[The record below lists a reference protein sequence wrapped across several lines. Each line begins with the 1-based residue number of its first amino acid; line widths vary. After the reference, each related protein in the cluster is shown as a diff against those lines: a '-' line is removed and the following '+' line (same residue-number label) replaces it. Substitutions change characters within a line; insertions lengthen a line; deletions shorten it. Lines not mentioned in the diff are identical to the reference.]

1 MATPSLLRACSR
13 TPTKRA
19 TTAGLHHV
27 RLVWKTPKIPLTL
40 AVAHPIRIR
49 TTPSLWC
56 SSPCPTGQKPLFAI
70 GTSDGLYTLEGAGS
84 HWSLSEK
91 PFPSDIPSG
100 RPVPPRKMDSSHA
113 LVASVE
119 WLSPNVIASGL
130 KDSSIFVHDLRSGGS
145 ATRLQHSH
153 AVAKIRSVDPY
164 RIVVGGIN
172 SVFRTAPP
180 GILQKLIHPSSK
192 CTISAFRPTASSSAP
207 IPQKNTIPRQ
217 SPTSPS
223 PATPRPSYR
232 TSTCA
237 RNSASLLVVS
247 KHPTSLNLFA
257 AFVCAKALLS
267 SRRRSHNPALLPPN
281 REAGPSFFLTDR

>member
-1 MATPSLLRACSR
+1 MDCGPNGDSFVAPRMLPDPDEEGDYRWPPSCMTPLEDV
-13 TPTKRA
+13 KD
-19 TTAGLHHV
+19 TTN
-27 RLVWKTPKIPLTL
+27 P

-56 SSPCPTGQKPLFAI
+56 SSPCPAGQKPLFAI
-70 GTSDGLYTLEGAGS
+70 GTSNGLYTLEGAGS
-84 HWSLSEK
+84 YWSLSEK
-91 PFPSDIPSG
+91 LFPSDIPTG

-172 SVFRTAPP
+172 SVF
-180 GILQKLIHPSSK
+180 
-192 CTISAFRPTASSSAP
+192 
-207 IPQKNTIPRQ
+207 
-217 SPTSPS
+217 
-223 PATPRPSYR
+223 
-232 TSTCA
+232 
-237 RNSASLLVVS
+237 
-247 KHPTSLNLFA
+247 
-257 AFVCAKALLS
+257 
-267 SRRRSHNPALLPPN
+267 
-281 REAGPSFFLTDR
+281 